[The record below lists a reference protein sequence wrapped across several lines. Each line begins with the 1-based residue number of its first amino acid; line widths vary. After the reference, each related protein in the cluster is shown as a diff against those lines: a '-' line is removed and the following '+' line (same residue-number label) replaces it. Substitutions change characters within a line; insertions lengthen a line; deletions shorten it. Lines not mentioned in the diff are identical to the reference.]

1 MRSINGDKLYRIKVK
16 DGAHVNNHVKEDGSK
31 AAIQF
36 DEENNLQ
43 GPVDLIEVDEN
54 EYIKE
59 VYTEPIPKER
69 SVGQVIIEDAVI
81 PAITDVLTVLAERA
95 IDVGVDALFTKVI
108 PATKAKGSHIINKI
122 KTSCQKNRNSK
133 HRRVES
139 NEVINQNTNQNNDVE
154 QQVIYHS
161 PKEVNQIINNMRL
174 AALYIAAGIRELSDT
189 VIVEVDEN
197 EKVSELENKY
207 NELSS
212 EQVMNAIDFMLEEK
226 NRDKLDQATLQLF
239 EAFRNHEFIIDG
251 KMVPIS
257 NYFANNRLKTKH
269 SDSL

>member
-1 MRSINGDKLYRIKVK
+1 M
-16 DGAHVNNHVKEDGSK
+16 
-31 AAIQF
+31 
-36 DEENNLQ
+36 
-43 GPVDLIEVDEN
+43 
-54 EYIKE
+54 
-59 VYTEPIPKER
+59 
-69 SVGQVIIEDAVI
+69 
-81 PAITDVLTVLAERA
+81 
-95 IDVGVDALFTKVI
+95 
-108 PATKAKGSHIINKI
+108 
-122 KTSCQKNRNSK
+122 
-133 HRRVES
+133 
-139 NEVINQNTNQNNDVE
+139 
-154 QQVIYHS
+154 
-161 PKEVNQIINNMRL
+161 
-174 AALYIAAGIRELSDT
+174 
-189 VIVEVDEN
+189 DEN